1 MPVLTRVFR
10 RQVNYSRL
18 SSLATPVPNHRTA
31 VIGAA
36 NLSGA
41 DKRAAAGVGKGR
53 AASPAVSEYGHTPL
67 HPLPF
72 SHPLVVS

>member
-1 MPVLTRVFR
+1 MSTCVFR

-53 AASPAVSEYGHTPL
+53 AASPAVSEYARAPL
-67 HPLPF
+67 HLLP
-72 SHPLVVS
+72 SPHTLVVS